1 MRSRYEGSDLLSVT
15 GMDIDRATSPCS
27 LINTC
32 GRVFL
37 DELWDEYSPLKVIAA
52 RAKVSMEAYGR
63 HVQYVV
69 KAIANVCMILAA

>member
-1 MRSRYEGSDLLSVT
+1 M
-15 GMDIDRATSPCS
+15 
-27 LINTC
+27 
-32 GRVFL
+32 